1 MNFKDIKLQE
11 LIRQLAAE
19 FLQLESN
26 KSSLVTVTRVE
37 LGQKLNKATILITVL
52 PEEKE
57 KEAVDFARRKRTEFR
72 KYVTEHAK
80 IGHVPF
86 FDFDLDLGEKN
97 RQRIEEISKVVDSK

>member
-1 MNFKDIKLQE
+1 MNYKNIKLEE

-19 FLQLESN
+19 FLQRESN

-37 LGQKLNKATILITVL
+37 LAEKLNQATVLFTVL

-57 KEAVDFARRKRTEFR
+57 NEALEFVRRKRTDFR

-80 IGHVPF
+80 MGRIPF

-97 RQRIEEISKVVDSK
+97 RQRIEEISKIN